1 MRKIIIVLLLLCA
14 KIAQAQIYI
23 DSYRFAGAAPGIVT
37 DNLIGHYDVGDP
49 TSYPGTGTT
58 VFDLTSPQE
67 NISLF
72 GATYN
77 AGGYMNFDGVN
88 DYGSLSGAAFNSF
101 TTYTIEII
109 CSIDGSADNFDGFIM
124 KNTTNSWNDGIGVF
138 YESNQLK
145 HFINNYSG
153 PVSGYTIGTTEPLS
167 QLIFTYD
174 GTAIRTYQNGVQVA
188 STSTTA
194 SINNSSSAFL
204 LFARLGAAGSI
215 TGFLGGKIYALR
227 IYNDALSASEVLQ
240 NYNATKTRYG
250 Y

>member
-1 MRKIIIVLLLLCA
+1 MKVRILSILLFA
-14 KIAQAQIYI
+14 VQIGFGQIYI
-23 DSYRFAGAAPGIVT
+23 DSYRFVSAAPPIIT
-37 DNLIGHYDVGDP
+37 DNLIGHYDIGNS

-77 AGGYMNFDGVN
+77 ASGYMNFDGVN
-88 DYGSLSGAAFNSF
+88 DYGSLSGTAFNSF
-101 TTYTIEII
+101 STYTIEII
-109 CSIDGSADNFDGFIM
+109 CSIDGSADNFDGLIM

-138 YESNQLK
+138 YNSNQLN
-145 HFINNYSG
+145 HFINNYTG
-153 PVSGYTIGTTEPLS
+153 PVTGYTIGATEPLS
-167 QLIFTYD
+167 QLVFTYD
-174 GTAIRTYQNGVQVA
+174 GSAIRTYQNGSQVS
-188 STSTTA
+188 STNTTA

-204 LFARLGAAGSI
+204 LYARAGGGGSI

-227 IYNDALSASEVLQ
+227 IYDDALSASEVLQ